1 MAFAAVLTA
10 LGYYIILRRFCQG
23 LLKIFLQSAATGGEV
38 FPLCSLP
45 TPAFGLLPCP
55 SPRWDGGGRSSRRP
69 KPPRLS
75 RVPLTPAEPAR
86 QGKPLRQRAIRPLLR
101 CRPTGVRGPLPV
113 RHLFDLPR
121 GRGPSQT
128 PKFLSPGPPSP
139 WLPAL
144 PIERLFYRFCG
155 ELAIPKAHPRQ
166 RAIRPLLR
174 CRPGPAPGMQGAK
187 PLA

>member
-1 MAFAAVLTA
+1 M
-10 LGYYIILRRFCQG
+10 
-23 LLKIFLQSAATGGEV
+23 
-38 FPLCSLP
+38 
-45 TPAFGLLPCP
+45 
-55 SPRWDGGGRSSRRP
+55 
-69 KPPRLS
+69 
-75 RVPLTPAEPAR
+75 
-86 QGKPLRQRAIRPLLR
+86 
-101 CRPTGVRGPLPV
+101 
-113 RHLFDLPR
+113 RHLFALPR

-144 PIERLFYRFCG
+144 PIEWLFYRFCG

-174 CRPGPAPGMQGAK
+174 CRPGSALGMQGAE